1 MGESSDIFHINGA
14 MTLYGEYAFLEKPTI
29 FIHGG
34 IRYGLA
40 PIKIEPVQTL
50 SLLAGSIGVG
60 FCFDLIPRFSLKP
73 FASGGYYYGLL
84 NDPDSYT
91 GQGPTGGGSLLIETG
106 VGFNLLLGPALD
118 IDLGI
123 SYQNYLGLFQ
133 GLQVQLGCSLYL
145 KGVGNRKQLIQS
157 TAPARPD
164 LLREARFAEPGE
176 GVRINEI
183 VLNPIFPV
191 FHKFYDDHPIGQ
203 VVLINQEEEPITDL
217 SLTLLINKYM
227 DTPKECLIS
236 PEMKAKERKTFDL
249 FALFT
254 DDVLGITEGTK
265 VAAEISLLYRMN
277 GQWYQ
282 DTRTET
288 VRIYDRNAMTWDDN
302 RKASAFVTAKDPA
315 GDCDDLSILYCAL
328 LESVGIETAFI
339 TVPGHILMAFS
350 LGITEAEARKNFL
363 KTEDLIYF
371 HDTVWVPVEVTER
384 EGGFLKAWEIAANSW
399 RKYQAIDQTGFFPMS
414 EAWELY
420 EPVGLPG
427 EAGELEIPSQEHV
440 VSAFL
445 EEVMRFVDRE
455 IFPRVVQLENEIKRS
470 GGSPAL
476 RNRLGILYV
485 KYGLVDKANQ
495 EFQTILN
502 SMEYV
507 PALVNLGNIHYLNEE
522 WDLSL
527 HYYERAHRRS
537 PSNPTVLLSI
547 ARAHYQLEEY
557 RNARGTYAKL
567 KEVDSRLAEKYAY
580 LEMSSTSDEGRAGDM
595 TGIKGSVIWE
605 EE

>member
-1 MGESSDIFHINGA
+1 M
-14 MTLYGEYAFLEKPTI
+14 
-29 FIHGG
+29 
-34 IRYGLA
+34 
-40 PIKIEPVQTL
+40 
-50 SLLAGSIGVG
+50 
-60 FCFDLIPRFSLKP
+60 
-73 FASGGYYYGLL
+73 L
-84 NDPDSYT
+84 NNADSYT
-91 GQGPTGGGSLLIETG
+91 DEGTTGGGSPLIEAG
-106 VGFNLLLGPALD
+106 VGFNLLLGPSLD
-118 IDLGI
+118 IDIGI

-133 GLQVQLGCSLYL
+133 GLQIQLGCSLYF
-145 KGVGNRKQLIQS
+145 KGVGHRKLLIQS

-164 LLREARFAEPGE
+164 LLREARFAEPGK
-176 GVRINEI
+176 GVRINE
-183 VLNPIFPV
+183 VKLDPLFPV

-203 VVLINQEEEPITDL
+203 VVLINQEEEPITEL

-227 DTPKECLIS
+227 DTPKECLID
-236 PEMKAKERKTFDL
+236 PELKAKERKTFDL

-265 VAAEISLLYRMN
+265 AAAEISLLYRMN

-288 VRIYDRNAMTWDDN
+288 VRIYNRNAMTWDDN
-302 RKASAFVTAKDPA
+302 RKASAFVTARDPAVMRFSKNISGMIRGKGSRAINPDLLQAIGLFESLGLYGLNYVVDPRTPYTELSQQREWIDFIQFPRQTLEYRA

-350 LGITEAEARKNFL
+350 LGITEAEARRNFL
-363 KTEDLIYF
+363 KAEDLIYL

-399 RKYQAIDQTGFFPMS
+399 RKYQVLDQAGFFPMS

-427 EAGELEIPSQEHV
+427 EAGEMELPSQEHV
-440 VSAFL
+440 ISAFL
-445 EEVMRFVDRE
+445 EEVARFVDRE

-485 KYGLVDKANQ
+485 KFGLVDKANQ

-507 PALVNLGNIHYLNEE
+507 PALINMGNIHYLNEE

-527 HYYERAHRRS
+527 HYYERARQRS
-537 PSNPTVLLSI
+537 PTNSTVLLSI

-557 RNARGTYAKL
+557 RDVRSTYTKL

-580 LEMSSTSDEGRAGDM
+580 LEMSSTSEEGRAGDM